1 MTAAYL
7 KVPEYDS
14 RLYGHI
20 GEERTKT
27 LYYETSGAGQPGQLD
42 AAGQVFESVAVQGSS
57 RTWIR
62 SAGALKISLNCI
74 LVELTELPNA

>member
-1 MTAAYL
+1 MTAASL
-7 KVPEYDS
+7 KLPEYDS

-42 AAGQVFESVAVQGSS
+42 AAGQVFESVAVQGNLDPFQSDRES
-57 RTWIR
+57 KIWSHESAR
-62 SAGALKISLNCI
+62 SLDRPI
-74 LVELTELPNA
+74 